1 MAKAKK
7 KTTDN
12 VNARLKLVMR
22 SGKYTLGFKS
32 TVKTLRSGKAKLI
45 LIASNTAPLRKSEL
59 EYYAMLAKCPVHHY
73 QGNNID
79 LGKFSSLVLCSLHNA
94 ACRVSLL
101 ETQVRGLLDSA

>member
-12 VNARLKLVMR
+12 VNARLNLVMR

-32 TVKTLRSGKAKLI
+32 TLKTLRSGKSKLI

-73 QGNNID
+73 QGNNNE
-79 LGKFSSLVLCSLHNA
+79 LGTFIILIFSL
-94 ACRVSLL
+94 
-101 ETQVRGLLDSA
+101 G